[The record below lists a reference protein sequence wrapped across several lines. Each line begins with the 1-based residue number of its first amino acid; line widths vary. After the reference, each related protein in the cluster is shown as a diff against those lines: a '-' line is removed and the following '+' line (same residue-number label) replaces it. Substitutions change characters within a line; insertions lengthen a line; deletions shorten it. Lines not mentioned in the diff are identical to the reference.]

1 MMMKS
6 RFHVVL
12 AAAAIMLPSAVLAQD
27 ARTPV
32 KQVRPAYPTLARQ
45 AHISGSVRV
54 EVVIAP
60 SGKVKSANV
69 LGGHPLLAQTALE
82 AAKQWQYAPAA
93 SESSATVV
101 FNFNEYE

>member
-6 RFHVVL
+6 KFHVVL
-12 AAAAIMLPSAVLAQD
+12 AAAILLPSAVLAQD
-27 ARTPV
+27 GRTPV

-60 SGKVKSANV
+60 NGKVKSASV
-69 LGGHPLLAQTALE
+69 LGGHPLLAQSALD

-93 SESSATVV
+93 SESSTTVV

>member
-6 RFHVVL
+6 KFHVVL
-12 AAAAIMLPSAVLAQD
+12 AAAILLPSAVLAQD

-32 KQVRPAYPTLARQ
+32 KQVRPPYPTLARQ

-60 SGKVKSANV
+60 NGKVKSASV
-69 LGGHPLLAQTALE
+69 LGGHPLLAQSALE

-93 SESSATVV
+93 NESSTTVV

>member
-6 RFHVVL
+6 KDHAVL
-12 AAAAIMLPSAVLAQD
+12 AAAAILLPSALMAQD
-27 ARTPV
+27 ARTAV
-32 KQVRPAYPTLARQ
+32 KQVRPAYPQLARQ

-60 SGKVKSANV
+60 NGKVKSASV

>member
-60 SGKVKSANV
+60 NGKVKSASV

>member
-6 RFHVVL
+6 KVHAVL
-12 AAAAIMLPSAVLAQD
+12 AAAAILLPSALMAQD
-27 ARTPV
+27 GRTAV
-32 KQVRPAYPTLARQ
+32 KQVRPAYPQLARQ

-60 SGKVKSANV
+60 NGKVKSASV

-82 AAKQWQYAPAA
+82 AAKQWQYAPAT

>member
-6 RFHVVL
+6 KVHAVL
-12 AAAAIMLPSAVLAQD
+12 AAAAILLPSALMAQD
-27 ARTPV
+27 GRTPV
-32 KQVRPAYPTLARQ
+32 KQVRPAYPQLARQ

-60 SGKVKSANV
+60 SGKVKSASV

-93 SESSATVV
+93 SETSATVV
-101 FNFNEYE
+101 FNFNEFE